1 MRVPPIHAPR
11 QLTPHPIRFEP
22 RVPRHLRT
30 LGILW
35 CVWGAYRAV
44 LAVLATIYLMDHS
57 SRWAFNPWGPIRVIP
72 FFEYNPW
79 LRTSA
84 PFIAILTILGAVA
97 SLAAGLSLL
106 QLKPWARS
114 LAMVL
119 GILIL
124 VRIPFGTAL
133 GIYTLWVLAP
143 TPSAEEYDTLT
154 RR

>member
-1 MRVPPIHAPR
+1 VPQHA
-11 QLTPHPIRFEP
+11 
-22 RVPRHLRT
+22 RT

-35 CVWGAYRAV
+35 CVWGTYRAV
-44 LAVLATIYLMDHS
+44 LAVFAALFLMGIS
-57 SRWAFNPWGPIRVIP
+57 SRWAFSPWGPIRVLP
-72 FFEYNPW
+72 FLHYNPW

-84 PFIAILTILGAVA
+84 PFIAILTIAGAVA

-106 QLKPWARS
+106 QRKPWGRA

-119 GILIL
+119 GILVL

-143 TPSAEEYDTLT
+143 APSADEYESLT
-154 RR
+154 RH